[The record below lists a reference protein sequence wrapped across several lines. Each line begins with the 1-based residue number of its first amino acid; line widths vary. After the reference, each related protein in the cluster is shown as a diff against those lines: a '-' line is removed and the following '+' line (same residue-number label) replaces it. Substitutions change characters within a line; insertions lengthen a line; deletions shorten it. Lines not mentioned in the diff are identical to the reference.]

1 MPRLQQLYGSIEN
14 LDLYIGGLLER
25 KDSDAM
31 LGPTFKC
38 LVGDQFRRIRLG
50 DRFWYEEPNQAGSFT
65 IGNNSLAF
73 NSPFHQDKLNVS
85 IYHILKIISISN
97 ITAQLDAI
105 RETSLARILC
115 DNGDSVQLMQ
125 PLAFKKANDM

>member
-25 KDSDAM
+25 KDSDAI

-65 IGNNSLAF
+65 IGNNCIAF
-73 NSPFHQDKLNVS
+73 NSLFHQDK
-85 IYHILKIISISN
+85 
-97 ITAQLDAI
+97 
-105 RETSLARILC
+105 
-115 DNGDSVQLMQ
+115 
-125 PLAFKKANDM
+125 